1 MKSTSTITILAA
13 IATAIVDQSS
23 VFVEAGT
30 NKTLAPTGGVTRESP
45 APITPFPTEGP
56 PIGVPS
62 VSYIYIQLHIAN
74 DGRRPA
80 GHYCVCSMILCM
92 CINVSYTNGQS
103 NVELDV

>member
-56 PIGVPS
+56 PIGVPT
-62 VSYIYIQLHIAN
+62 VSYIFVFIAMLQTT
-74 DGRRPA
+74 GA
-80 GHYCVCSMILCM
+80 ATGQYILCVH
-92 CINVSYTNGQS
+92 IKLYLVHTPTVKSTFN
-103 NVELDV
+103 

>member
-56 PIGVPS
+56 PIGVPT
-62 VSYIYIQLHIAN
+62 VSYIFVFMCNIAN
-74 DGRRPA
+74 DGGGDRPL
-80 GHYCVCSMILCM
+80 YFVCAHHVHL
-92 CINVSYTNGQS
+92 VHRYTNGQ
-103 NVELDV
+103 

>member
-56 PIGVPS
+56 PIGVPT
-62 VSYIYIQLHIAN
+62 VSSIFVFMCNIAN
-74 DGRRPA
+74 DGRPLFL
-80 GHYCVCSMILCM
+80 CVHIMLHLVHTPTV
-92 CINVSYTNGQS
+92 NETFN
-103 NVELDV
+103 

>member
-56 PIGVPS
+56 PIGVPT
-62 VSYIYIQLHIAN
+62 VSYIFVFIAILQT
-74 DGRRPA
+74 A
-80 GHYCVCSMILCM
+80 TGHYIFVCAHHVHL
-92 CINVSYTNGQS
+92 VYTPTVNETF
-103 NVELDV
+103 N